1 MNTMLHRNP
10 HRPAARR
17 RGFSLA
23 ELMVVIV
30 ILGLLATLVV
40 PNVVAKLKGAQRGKA
55 RTDIMAIAN
64 ALEEYAILNGSRYPD
79 SLEMLVTPDENGNTY
94 LQQRQVPKDPWGNEY
109 EYEPP
114 YAGEPR
120 PRVYTL
126 GRDNAVGGE
135 GEDADLDNFMIR
147 DGEG

>member
-1 MNTMLHRNP
+1 MLETRIQGP
-10 HRPAARR
+10 RASR

-40 PNVVAKLKGAQRGKA
+40 PSVVDKLKGAQRGKA

-64 ALEEYAILNGSRYPD
+64 ALEEYAILNAGRYPD
-79 SLEMLVTPDENGNTY
+79 SLEVLITPDANGHTY
-94 LQQRQVPKDPWGNEY
+94 LKQRQLPRDPWGHEY
-109 EYEPP
+109 LYEPP
-114 YAGEPR
+114 YGGEQR

-135 GEDADLDNFMIR
+135 GEDADLDNFMIL
-147 DGEG
+147 DGQG

>member
-1 MNTMLHRNP
+1 MLHTRFQRTRA
-10 HRPAARR
+10 HR

-40 PNVVAKLKGAQRGKA
+40 PSVVDKLKGAQRGKA
-55 RTDIMAIAN
+55 RTDITVIAN
-64 ALEEYAILNGSRYPD
+64 ALDEYAIQNAGRYPD
-79 SLEMLVTPDENGNTY
+79 SLEILVTPDANGQTY
-94 LQQRQVPKDPWGNEY
+94 LKQRQVPRDPWGNEY
-109 EYEPP
+109 MYEPP
-114 YAGEPR
+114 FPGEPR

-135 GEDADLDNFMIR
+135 GEDSDLDNFMIL
-147 DGEG
+147 DGQG